1 MTDVRMKYEDRRALV
16 FKVAQELLDANG
28 KEPTLELV
36 KEKVGGSYSTLTK
49 CLREWRADTQRG
61 QSSPVEEAPEAV
73 MEMAQRLA
81 GQIWLVS
88 QQETADQVRAIKEA
102 ATVECK
108 QLKEELAEVIKSAD
122 MHEARAAELAEELQ
136 AARLDKSEAE
146 TKVQVLEARIADL
159 TDRNEE
165 LKRELAQQNIGGAM
179 DTLSTEIRNLT
190 PLLAKL
196 NQLPAN
202 SKSEPGG

>member
-1 MTDVRMKYEDRRALV
+1 MTDARMKYEERRALV

-36 KEKVGGSYSTLTK
+36 KEKVGGSYSTLTR
-49 CLREWRADTQRG
+49 CLREWRAETQRA
-61 QSSPVEEAPEAV
+61 QSSPVDETPEAV
-73 MEMAQRLA
+73 LEMAQKLA
-81 GQIWLVS
+81 GQIWLIS
-88 QQETADQVRAIKEA
+88 QQETSDQIRAIKEA
-102 ATVECK
+102 SSAESK
-108 QLKEELAEVIKSAD
+108 QSKEELAEVIKSAD
-122 MHEARAAELAEELQ
+122 MHEARAADLAEELQ
-136 AARLDKSEAE
+136 AAKLDKSEAE

-159 TDRNEE
+159 TSRNEE

-196 NQLPAN
+196 NTGQA
-202 SKSEPGG
+202 K

>member
-1 MTDVRMKYEDRRALV
+1 MTDARMKYEERRALV

-36 KEKVGGSYSTLTK
+36 KEKVGGSYSTLTR
-49 CLREWRADTQRG
+49 CLREWRAETQRA
-61 QSSPVEEAPEAV
+61 QSSPVDETPEV
-73 MEMAQRLA
+73 VLEMAQKLA
-81 GQIWLVS
+81 GQIWLIS
-88 QQETADQVRAIKEA
+88 QQETSDQIRAIKEA
-102 ATVECK
+102 SGAESK

-122 MHEARAAELAEELQ
+122 MHEARAADLAEELQ
-136 AARLDKSEAE
+136 AAKLDKSDAD

-159 TDRNEE
+159 TARNEE

-196 NQLPAN
+196 NIGQTN
-202 SKSEPGG
+202 